1 MVNILLG
8 IIFIVVLV
16 FLYKYRNSSLSANF
30 LNYLVYGTGDPR
42 EFLGLKSYTS
52 EKFIDYPKF
61 EKLTENEKPINYS
74 VYEIKDPKRYI
85 NARVF
90 NPGSDKEYSL
100 LGNFEKNEKLPPDCK
115 PPYKLPKNPWE

>member
-1 MVNILLG
+1 MMEILLIAVILIT
-8 IIFIVVLV
+8 IIVL
-16 FLYKYRNSSLSANF
+16 YYNNI
-30 LNYLVYGTGDPR
+30 
-42 EFLGLKSYTS
+42 TS
-52 EKFIDYPKF
+52 EKFMDYPKF

-90 NPGSDKEYSL
+90 NPGPNKKYSL
-100 LGNFEKNEKLPPDCK
+100 LGNFEKNERLPPICE